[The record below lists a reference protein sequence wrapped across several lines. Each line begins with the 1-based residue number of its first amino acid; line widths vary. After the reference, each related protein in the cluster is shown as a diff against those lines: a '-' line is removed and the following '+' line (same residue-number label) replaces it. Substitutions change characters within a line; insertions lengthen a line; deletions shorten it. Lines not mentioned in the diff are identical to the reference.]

1 MGERASVTGY
11 RNERGRGILHSV
23 EASCIKGVIYS
34 FYVQC
39 IRLST
44 STLESSGFLYRC

>member
-11 RNERGRGILHSV
+11 GNEIGKGILHSV
-23 EASCIKGVIYS
+23 DASCIKGVIYS

-44 STLESSGFLYRC
+44 STLEGPGFL